1 MLPDDSIQQRR
12 SYMATYI
19 LAIDQGTTGT
29 TSLVVKFSPGTEK
42 PVEVVSRGYREFPQ
56 HFPKPG
62 WVEHDLNEIWGSVEV
77 SIAEALQK
85 AELKGEDIKAIG
97 ITNQRETTGIW
108 DQDGKPIHNAIV
120 WQDRRTADFCT
131 SLREKNLSELF
142 SQKTGLVLDPYFS
155 GTKVRWLL
163 ENVEGARARAEAGE
177 LRFGTV
183 DTWLVWNLT
192 AGDVHITDVTNAS
205 RTLMLDITQ
214 GSWDEE
220 LCSALDGIP
229 ESLLPEVRS
238 CSEVYGKTKG
248 LSVLPDGIPIAGIA
262 GDQQSSLFGQACLN
276 PGMAKCTY
284 GTGAFAL
291 VNIGNTFR
299 QSQNG
304 MLTTIAWKLGDEIT
318 YAIEGSVFIAGA
330 IVQWLRDGLGIIE
343 SSSDVEAL
351 ARSVEDN
358 GGVTLVP
365 ALAGLGAPHWRPE
378 ARGVIYGLTRGSN
391 KGHIARA
398 ALEGIAFQVR
408 DLMAAMEADSGL
420 EINELRVDGGATA
433 NELLMQ
439 FQADVLETKLLRP
452 EVLDTTAL
460 GAAYLAALGVGIL
473 ETPADVMSAW
483 LSEKSFEGDM
493 SSGEVEERNQAWQ
506 TALQKA

>member
-1 MLPDDSIQQRR
+1 
-12 SYMATYI
+12 MATYI

-29 TSLVVKFSPGTEK
+29 TSLVVRFAPGTDK
-42 PVEVVSRGYREFPQ
+42 PVDVVARGYREFTQ

-62 WVEHDLNEIWGSVEV
+62 WVEHDLNEIWESVEV
-77 SIAEALQK
+77 SIGEALK
-85 AELKGEDIKAIG
+85 TAGIEGSDIKAIG

-108 DQDGKPIHNAIV
+108 DAKGTPIHNAIV

-131 SLREKNLSELF
+131 ELRGQNLSDLF
-142 SQKTGLVLDPYFS
+142 SKKTGLVLDPYFS

-163 ENVEGARARAEAGE
+163 ENVDGARQRAEAGE
-177 LRFGTV
+177 LRFGTI
-183 DTWLVWNLT
+183 DTWLVWKLSDG
-192 AGDVHITDVTNAS
+192 AAHVTDVTNAS
-205 RTLMLDITQ
+205 RTLMLDIQQ
-214 GSWDEE
+214 GVWDDE
-220 LCSALDGIP
+220 LCGHLGGVP
-229 ESLLPEVRS
+229 KSLLPDVRS
-238 CSEVYGKTKG
+238 CSEVYAETKG

-291 VNIGNTFR
+291 VNIGTTFR

-330 IVQWLRDGLGIIE
+330 IVQWLRDGLGIIN
-343 SSSDVEAL
+343 SSSEVEEL
-351 ARSVEDN
+351 ARSVDDN

-365 ALAGLGAPHWRPE
+365 ALAGLGAPHWIPE
-378 ARGVIYGLTRGSN
+378 ARGVIYGLTRGST
-391 KGHIARA
+391 KAHIARA

-408 DLMAAMEADSGL
+408 DLMEAMEADSGL
-420 EINELRVDGGATA
+420 SIAELRVDGGATA

-439 FQADVLETKLLRP
+439 FQSDILQTRLLRP

-460 GAAYLAALGVGIL
+460 GAAYLAALGIGVL
-473 ETPADVMSAW
+473 ETSQDVMAAW
-483 LSEKSFEGDM
+483 QSERVFEGAM
-493 SSGEVEERNQAWQ
+493 SESEVSERNTLWQ
-506 TALQKA
+506 SSLRKA

>member
-1 MLPDDSIQQRR
+1 
-12 SYMATYI
+12 MATYI

-85 AELKGEDIKAIG
+85 AELKGEDIQAIG

-120 WQDRRTADFCT
+120 WQDRRTADFCG

-142 SQKTGLVLDPYFS
+142 SKKTGLVLDPYFS

-163 ENVEGARARAEAGE
+163 ENVEGARARAESGE
-177 LRFGTV
+177 LRFGTI

-238 CSEVYGKTKG
+238 CSEVYGKTRG

-299 QSQNG
+299 QSKNG

-420 EINELRVDGGATA
+420 KINELRVDGGATA

-483 LSEKSFEGDM
+483 LSEKSFKGEM
-493 SSGEVEERNQAWQ
+493 SSDEVEERNRAWQ

>member
-1 MLPDDSIQQRR
+1 
-12 SYMATYI
+12 MATYI

-77 SIAEALQK
+77 SIAEALEK

-177 LRFGTV
+177 LRFGTI

-205 RTLMLDITQ
+205 RTLMLDITR

-299 QSQNG
+299 QSKNG

-483 LSEKSFEGDM
+483 LSEKSFKGTM
-493 SSGEVEERNQAWQ
+493 SSSEVEERNQAWQ

>member
-1 MLPDDSIQQRR
+1 
-12 SYMATYI
+12 MANYI

-29 TSLVVKFSPGTEK
+29 TSLVVKFSPGTENRWRLYHAII
-42 PVEVVSRGYREFPQ
+42 ESFPNIFQ
-56 HFPKPG
+56 SQVG
-62 WVEHDLNEIWGSVEV
+62 VEHDLNEIWGSVEV
-77 SIAEALQK
+77 SIAEALEK

-177 LRFGTV
+177 LRFGTI

-205 RTLMLDITQ
+205 RTLMLDITR

-262 GDQQSSLFGQACLN
+262 AINSLLLG
-276 PGMAKCTY
+276 K
-284 GTGAFAL
+284 L
-291 VNIGNTFR
+291 V
-299 QSQNG
+299 
-304 MLTTIAWKLGDEIT
+304 
-318 YAIEGSVFIAGA
+318 
-330 IVQWLRDGLGIIE
+330 
-343 SSSDVEAL
+343 
-351 ARSVEDN
+351 
-358 GGVTLVP
+358 
-365 ALAGLGAPHWRPE
+365 
-378 ARGVIYGLTRGSN
+378 
-391 KGHIARA
+391 
-398 ALEGIAFQVR
+398 
-408 DLMAAMEADSGL
+408 
-420 EINELRVDGGATA
+420 
-433 NELLMQ
+433 
-439 FQADVLETKLLRP
+439 
-452 EVLDTTAL
+452 
-460 GAAYLAALGVGIL
+460 
-473 ETPADVMSAW
+473 
-483 LSEKSFEGDM
+483 
-493 SSGEVEERNQAWQ
+493 
-506 TALQKA
+506 

>member
-1 MLPDDSIQQRR
+1 
-12 SYMATYI
+12 
-19 LAIDQGTTGT
+19 
-29 TSLVVKFSPGTEK
+29 
-42 PVEVVSRGYREFPQ
+42 
-56 HFPKPG
+56 
-62 WVEHDLNEIWGSVEV
+62 
-77 SIAEALQK
+77 
-85 AELKGEDIKAIG
+85 
-97 ITNQRETTGIW
+97 
-108 DQDGKPIHNAIV
+108 
-120 WQDRRTADFCT
+120 
-131 SLREKNLSELF
+131 
-142 SQKTGLVLDPYFS
+142 
-155 GTKVRWLL
+155 
-163 ENVEGARARAEAGE
+163 
-177 LRFGTV
+177 
-183 DTWLVWNLT
+183 
-192 AGDVHITDVTNAS
+192 
-205 RTLMLDITQ
+205 MLDITQ

-299 QSQNG
+299 QSKNG

-343 SSSDVEAL
+343 SSSDVEGL

-483 LSEKSFEGDM
+483 LSEKSFKGEM
-493 SSGEVEERNQAWQ
+493 SSDEVEERNQAWQ

>member
-1 MLPDDSIQQRR
+1 
-12 SYMATYI
+12 MATYI

-77 SIAEALQK
+77 SIAEALEK

-108 DQDGKPIHNAIV
+108 DQGGKPIHNAIV

-177 LRFGTV
+177 LRFGTI

-205 RTLMLDITQ
+205 RTLMLDITR

-238 CSEVYGKTKG
+238 CSEVYGTTKG

-299 QSQNG
+299 QSKNG

-330 IVQWLRDGLGIIE
+330 IVQWLRDGLGMIE

-483 LSEKSFEGDM
+483 LSEKSFKGTM
-493 SSGEVEERNQAWQ
+493 PSSEVEERNQAWQ

>member
-1 MLPDDSIQQRR
+1 
-12 SYMATYI
+12 MATYI

-85 AELKGEDIKAIG
+85 AELKGEDIQAIG

-120 WQDRRTADFCT
+120 WQDRRTADFCG

-142 SQKTGLVLDPYFS
+142 SKKTGLVLDPYFS

-177 LRFGTV
+177 LRFGTI

-299 QSQNG
+299 QSKNG

-483 LSEKSFEGDM
+483 LSEKSFKGEM
-493 SSGEVEERNQAWQ
+493 SSDEVEERNQAWQ

>member
-1 MLPDDSIQQRR
+1 MRFGARLRSLSPKHCKRQR
-12 SYMATYI
+12 
-19 LAIDQGTTGT
+19 
-29 TSLVVKFSPGTEK
+29 
-42 PVEVVSRGYREFPQ
+42 
-56 HFPKPG
+56 
-62 WVEHDLNEIWGSVEV
+62 
-77 SIAEALQK
+77 
-85 AELKGEDIKAIG
+85 LKGEDIQAIG

-120 WQDRRTADFCT
+120 WQDRRTADFCG

-142 SQKTGLVLDPYFS
+142 SKKTGLVLDPYFS

-163 ENVEGARARAEAGE
+163 ENVEGARARAESGE
-177 LRFGTV
+177 LRFGTI

-238 CSEVYGKTKG
+238 CSVVYGKTKG

-299 QSQNG
+299 QSKNG

-330 IVQWLRDGLGIIE
+330 IVQWLRDGLGMIE

-439 FQADVLETKLLRP
+439 FQADVLELSFYVLRYWIRLPLEPLTWRLLAWEFSRP
-452 EVLDTTAL
+452 RR
-460 GAAYLAALGVGIL
+460 
-473 ETPADVMSAW
+473 M
-483 LSEKSFEGDM
+483 
-493 SSGEVEERNQAWQ
+493 
-506 TALQKA
+506 

>member
-1 MLPDDSIQQRR
+1 
-12 SYMATYI
+12 MATYI

-77 SIAEALQK
+77 SIAEALEK

-177 LRFGTV
+177 LRFGTI

-205 RTLMLDITQ
+205 RTLMLDITR

-299 QSQNG
+299 QSKNG

-330 IVQWLRDGLGIIE
+330 IVQWLRDGLGMIE

-483 LSEKSFEGDM
+483 LSEKSFKGTM
-493 SSGEVEERNQAWQ
+493 PSSEVEERNQAWQ

>member
-85 AELKGEDIKAIG
+85 AELKGEDIQAIG

-120 WQDRRTADFCT
+120 WQDRRTADFCG

-142 SQKTGLVLDPYFS
+142 SKKTGLVLDPYFS

-177 LRFGTV
+177 LRFGTI

-299 QSQNG
+299 QSKNG

-343 SSSDVEAL
+343 SSSEVEAL

-483 LSEKSFEGDM
+483 LSEKSFKGEM
-493 SSGEVEERNQAWQ
+493 SSDEVEERNQAWQ

>member
-85 AELKGEDIKAIG
+85 AELKGEDIQAIG

-120 WQDRRTADFCT
+120 WQDRRTADFCG

-142 SQKTGLVLDPYFS
+142 SKKTGLVLDPYFS

-177 LRFGTV
+177 LRFGTI

-299 QSQNG
+299 QSKNG

-483 LSEKSFEGDM
+483 LSEKSFKGEM
-493 SSGEVEERNQAWQ
+493 SSDEVEERNQAWQ

>member
-1 MLPDDSIQQRR
+1 
-12 SYMATYI
+12 MATYI

-85 AELKGEDIKAIG
+85 AELKGEDIQAIG

-120 WQDRRTADFCT
+120 WQDRRTADFCG

-142 SQKTGLVLDPYFS
+142 SKKTGLVLDPYFS

-163 ENVEGARARAEAGE
+163 ENVEGARARAESGE
-177 LRFGTV
+177 LRFGTI

-299 QSQNG
+299 QSKNG

-483 LSEKSFEGDM
+483 LSEKSFKGEM
-493 SSGEVEERNQAWQ
+493 SSDEVEERNQAWQ

>member
-1 MLPDDSIQQRR
+1 M
-12 SYMATYI
+12 
-19 LAIDQGTTGT
+19 
-29 TSLVVKFSPGTEK
+29 
-42 PVEVVSRGYREFPQ
+42 EVVSRGYREFPQ

-77 SIAEALQK
+77 SIAEALEK

-177 LRFGTV
+177 LRFGTI

-205 RTLMLDITQ
+205 RTLMLDITR

-299 QSQNG
+299 QSKNG

-330 IVQWLRDGLGIIE
+330 IVQWLRDGLGMIE

-483 LSEKSFEGDM
+483 LSEKSFKGTM
-493 SSGEVEERNQAWQ
+493 PSSEVEERNQAWQ